1 MKEQFTEDERRLIEQ
16 AAHHVWNEIAFDCV
30 QDGEIS
36 QAEVIELVCDA
47 NRLEQQI
54 LRKNADLAKRV
65 QDMDYKELIKL
76 LKPTF
81 PYKRYGL

>member
-1 MKEQFTEDERRLIEQ
+1 
-16 AAHHVWNEIAFDCV
+16 V